1 MRASLV
7 CFVLIFFV
15 SFTAQADYGSKG
27 NYKWWK
33 NPNIASEMGLTNQQS
48 NSIEKIFRS
57 HKNKILKLQKELR
70 KKDIELGKKLNQTDA
85 KNEDVLQLI
94 DEIEAIKAELTRIKV
109 KMFLEVKSIL
119 TPEQIQILHNIKSR
133 YQGTLR

>member
-7 CFVLIFFV
+7 FFVLIFFV
-15 SFTAQADYGSKG
+15 SFTAQAYYGSKG

-33 NPNIASEMGLTNQQS
+33 NPNIASEMGLTSQQS
-48 NSIEKIFRS
+48 SNIEKIFRS
-57 HKNKILKLQKELR
+57 HKNKILRLQKELR
-70 KKDIELGKKLNQTDA
+70 KKDIELGKKLNQADA
-85 KNEDVLQLI
+85 KNEEVLQLI